1 MHLNMTNDE
10 FINKYVKKP
19 YMDFCISFRYK
30 NKMYQFDFNGVYKP
44 TDIPG
49 KTPYDF
55 VVWEKD
61 WKYEISRTPYKN
73 LMEAITN
80 ARFEGLTF
88 KEIYDS
94 DDSEL
99 IDIS

>member
-1 MHLNMTNDE
+1 MNLDITYDKFLE
-10 FINKYVKKP
+10 EYVKKP
-19 YMDFCISFRYK
+19 YMDFCISIRYK
-30 NKMYQFDFNGVYKP
+30 NHIYQFDFDEKSKP

-49 KTPYDF
+49 KTPYKF
-55 VVWEKD
+55 VIWEKD
-61 WKYEISRTPYKN
+61 WEKVISRTWYKN
-73 LMEAITN
+73 LMDAIN
-80 ARFEGLTF
+80 YARFEGLTF